1 MKSWIR
7 ALSKPAWAPVLGARG
22 KNPPGIRPAIYGLL
36 ACVVAAHG
44 AASLSAQ
51 EFRARGGSTVTL
63 GARVQAQFE
72 ASGSDETPSSFFIR
86 RAWVTIDGR
95 LNDFVSARAQYDING
110 DKVLEA
116 YLALSPSD
124 DFQIQLGQF
133 KRAISTFWL
142 AANFDL
148 PLIERDGRVPDVPP
162 CPGVRNICS
171 FGALTGG
178 LGLDGYEPGI
188 LAAGRFSERVGFRVT
203 VTNGEGINGKDVNS
217 AKSTSGRLT
226 LNLGSNSRF
235 HVYGVMD
242 ETVDRDGD
250 TKWMPAYGM
259 EYELGGWRNGPHLLV
274 SGVRGRNW
282 KAEAT
287 ALERGADVGF
297 TAFQAMGLWYVPLSG
312 SGGFEAIEPLLR
324 VSWAGTRT
332 GDSLFEGDIVVNDDA
347 SGLLVTPGFM
357 LYATGRTGISTNLDI
372 YTSSRTVGGGSYE
385 SVDSGPDWSLRVQAF
400 VTF

>member
-7 ALSKPAWAPVLGARG
+7 NLSKAAWVPVPGAC
-22 KNPPGIRPAIYGLL
+22 GLV
-36 ACVVAAHG
+36 ACAVALHG

-51 EFRARGGSTVTL
+51 EFKARGGSTVTL

-72 ASGSDETPSSFFIR
+72 ASGSDDTPSSFFIR

-95 LNDFVSARAQYDING
+95 LNDWVSARAQYDIDG

-116 YLALSPSD
+116 YLALNASD
-124 DFQIQLGQF
+124 NLQFQLGQF

-148 PLIERDGRVPDVPP
+148 PLIERDGRVPDVPS
-162 CPGVRNICS
+162 CPGLKNICS

-178 LGLDGYEPGI
+178 LGLDAYEPGI
-188 LAAGRFSERVGFRVT
+188 LLDGRFSDRASIRVT
-203 VTNGEGINGKDVNS
+203 LTNGEGINAKDGNS
-217 AKSTSGRLT
+217 AKSTSARLT
-226 LNLGSNSRF
+226 LNVGSNSRI
-235 HVYGVMD
+235 HAYGVLD
-242 ETVDRDGD
+242 ETVGRLDE
-250 TKWMPAYGM
+250 TKWVPAYGL
-259 EYELGGWRNGPHLLV
+259 EYEMGGWRDGLHLLV

-287 ALERGADVGF
+287 AVDNTDKASF
-297 TAFQAMGLWYVPLSG
+297 MAFQAMGMWYRPLSG

-324 VSWAGTRT
+324 VSWATSQT
-332 GDSLFEGDIVVNDDA
+332 GDTLFEGDIIVNDDMN
-347 SGLLVTPGFM
+347 GLLVTPGFM

-372 YTSSRTVGGGSYE
+372 YTSSRTVAAGASE

-400 VTF
+400 VAF

>member
-1 MKSWIR
+1 MKPWIR
-7 ALSKPAWAPVLGARG
+7 ALSQPGWAPVIAYVLAALGAT
-22 KNPPGIRPAIYGLL
+22 
-36 ACVVAAHG
+36 
-44 AASLSAQ
+44 SLSAQ

-116 YLALSPSD
+116 YLALNPSE

-148 PLIERDGRVPDVPP
+148 PLIERDGRVPGVDP
-162 CPGVRNICS
+162 CPGVGNVCS
-171 FGALTGG
+171 FGRLTGG
-178 LGLDGYEPGI
+178 LGLDAYEPGI
-188 LAAGRFSERVGFRVT
+188 LLNGSFSESASLRVT
-203 VTNGEGINGKDVNS
+203 VTNGEGINGKDRNS
-217 AKSTSGRLT
+217 AKSTAARLT
-226 LNLGSNSRF
+226 LNTGSNSRF
-235 HVYGVMD
+235 HAYGVMD

-250 TKWMPAYGM
+250 TKWVPAYGL
-259 EYELGGWRNGPHLLV
+259 EFELGGWRNGPHLLV
-274 SGVRGRNW
+274 SGIRGRNW
-282 KAEAT
+282 KAEAA
-287 ALERGADVGF
+287 ALEHGDDVGF
-297 TAFQAMGLWYVPLSG
+297 TAFQAMGLWYFPLSG
-312 SGGFEAIEPLLR
+312 SGSFEAIEPLLR

-332 GDSLFEGDIVVNDDA
+332 GSSIFEGDIEVNDDVN
-347 SGLLVTPGFM
+347 GLLVTPGFM

-372 YTSSRTVGGGSYE
+372 YSSSRTVGGSDYE
-385 SVDSGPDWSLRVQAF
+385 SVDTGPDWSLRVQAF

>member
-1 MKSWIR
+1 MRPWIR
-7 ALSKPAWAPVLGARG
+7 ALSKSAWAPAIAGVL
-22 KNPPGIRPAIYGLL
+22 
-36 ACVVAAHG
+36 AAQG

-72 ASGSDETPSSFFIR
+72 ASGSEETPSSFFIR

-95 LNDFVSARAQYDING
+95 LNDFVSARAQYDIDG

-116 YLALSPSD
+116 YLALNASD
-124 DFQIQLGQF
+124 NLQIQLGQF

-148 PLIERDGRVPDVPP
+148 PLIERDGRVPGVDP
-162 CPGVRNICS
+162 CPGVGNVCS
-171 FGALTGG
+171 LGRLTGG
-178 LGLDGYEPGI
+178 LGLDAYEPGI
-188 LAAGRFSERVGFRVT
+188 LLNGRFSESASLRLT

-217 AKSTSGRLT
+217 AKSTAARLT
-226 LNLGSNSRF
+226 INAGSNSRF
-235 HVYGVMD
+235 HAYGVMD

-250 TKWMPAYGM
+250 TKWVPAYGL
-259 EYELGGWRNGPHLLV
+259 EYELGGWRDGPHLLI
-274 SGVRGRNW
+274 SGIRGRNW
-282 KAEAT
+282 KAEAQ
-287 ALERGADVGF
+287 ALDNTGDVGF

-312 SGGFEAIEPLLR
+312 SGGFEAVEPLLR
-324 VSWAGTRT
+324 VSWAGTQT
-332 GDSLFEGDIVVNDDA
+332 GFGLSGGDSEVNDDV

-372 YTSSRTVGGGSYE
+372 YSSSRTVREGDFDGGS
-385 SVDSGPDWSLRVQAF
+385 SGPDWSLRVQAF
-400 VTF
+400 VAF

>member
-7 ALSKPAWAPVLGARG
+7 ALSKPAWAPVL
-22 KNPPGIRPAIYGLL
+22 

-44 AASLSAQ
+44 AESLSAQ

-110 DKVLEA
+110 SKVLEA
-116 YLALSPSD
+116 YLAMNASEN
-124 DFQIQLGQF
+124 FQIQLGQF

-148 PLIERDGRVPDVPP
+148 PLIERDGRVPDVPS
-162 CPGVRNICS
+162 CPGLGNICS

-188 LAAGRFSERVGFRVT
+188 LLNGRFSERASLRVT
-203 VTNGEGINGKDVNS
+203 VTNGEGINGKDKNS
-217 AKSTSGRLT
+217 AKSTSARLT
-226 LNLGSNSRF
+226 LDVGSNGRF
-235 HVYGVMD
+235 HAYTVLD
-242 ETVDRDGD
+242 ETVGRRGD
-250 TKWMPAYGM
+250 TKWVPAYGL
-259 EYELGGWRNGPHLLV
+259 EYELGGWRDGPHLLV

-282 KAEAT
+282 KAEES
-287 ALERGADVGF
+287 ALDDTDKASF
-297 TAFQAMGLWYVPLSG
+297 TAFQAMGLWYRPLSG
-312 SGGFEAIEPLLR
+312 SRGFEAIEPLFR
-324 VSWAGTRT
+324 VSWAGSQT
-332 GDSLFEGDIVVNDDA
+332 GDRLFEGDIVVNDDMR
-347 SGLLVTPGFM
+347 GLLVTPGFM
-357 LYATGRTGISTNLDI
+357 LYATGRTGISTNLDV
-372 YTSSRTVGGGSYE
+372 YMSSRTVGEGNYE
-385 SVDSGPDWSLRVQAF
+385 SDDSGPDWSLRVQAF
-400 VTF
+400 VAF